1 MRWATGSLVLAVAVL
16 AGCATPG
23 HVRRVEA
30 RVAMLTVEQARA
42 DSAHAA
48 ALAELK
54 DMMSRLIAHHQASTS
69 SIMLT
74 LDTLKRNDRTFAAG
88 LQTQAEQLAAMGERL
103 GQTQAVL
110 NRYQSRVDENFQAL
124 LAGGG
129 GEGGAPATELPSSL
143 FDQANLSADG
153 KAFTTARATYWRL
166 IQTTTDSTWIARAL
180 FAIGSRTFYPD
191 TPDSANAY
199 FNRVVREFPR
209 SPEAPEALYKMAFL
223 AEAQPDVRTACTLYR
238 QIDTQYPS
246 AEVAVLARGKIGAG
260 KLCPPS

>member
-1 MRWATGSLVLAVAVL
+1 MRGATGSLLLAVAVL

-23 HVRRVEA
+23 QVRRVEG

-48 ALAELK
+48 ALAELHG
-54 DMMSRLIAHHQASTS
+54 MLSRLIASYQIFSTS
-69 SIMLT
+69 TTLS
-74 LDTLKRNDRTFAAG
+74 LDTLKRNDRTFASHN
-88 LQTQAEQLAAMGERL
+88 QTMTEQLMAIGERV
-103 GQTQAVL
+103 GQQQASL
-110 NRYQSRVDENFQAL
+110 NRYQSRVEENLQSL
-124 LAGGG
+124 LAAGTGD
-129 GEGGAPATELPSSL
+129 GAPPTELPTSL

-166 IQTTTDSTWIARAL
+166 IETTTDSAWIARAL

-191 TPDSANAY
+191 TPDSATFY

-209 SPEAPEALYKMAFL
+209 SPEAPEALYKLAFL
-223 AEAQPDVRTACTLYR
+223 AEARPDVRTACTLYR
-238 QIDTQYPS
+238 RIGDEYPS
-246 AEVAVLARGKIGAG
+246 AEVAILASGKIGAG